1 MAQSGGTYVDDNVS
15 FFLGRIR
22 VLEVAV
28 NRIFAG
34 SIYDCC
40 LHPML
45 LVSWNLS
52 LKNLIR
58 FANLTPYNK
67 CAASYHRVT
76 TGGHFATR
84 KQPKLFTEE
93 LPKAFRWLR

>member
-1 MAQSGGTYVDDNVS
+1 MAQSGGTYADDNVS

-22 VLEVAV
+22 VLEVAA

-40 LHPML
+40 LHPTL
-45 LVSWNLS
+45 SVSWDLS

-58 FANLTPYNK
+58 FVDLTPYNK
-67 CAASYHRVT
+67 CAASYDP
-76 TGGHFATR
+76 TR
-84 KQPKLFTEE
+84 G
-93 LPKAFRWLR
+93 